1 MKAATSV
8 PQSPRRPAS
17 AGEAAAPT
25 SAASPAASATG
36 PASPNR
42 YLVKSVVHAAAVLA
56 AFRKAGEELG
66 LREVVARSGL
76 SKGICFR
83 ILYTLHECGMLEKL
97 GENQYRLAGRREGDR
112 RKFRVGY
119 ADQDRNS
126 SFSRELFEGLVRA
139 CQQAQVELIT
149 VDNRRDPESAL
160 KSAGR
165 LIHERVDVAIE
176 FQIDERTAPSIA
188 ERFQAANVPLIAIDI
203 PHPGAIYYGVD
214 NYAVG
219 LVGGHCLGNF
229 IKQKWHGIVDE
240 VLLLEISR
248 AGSLVRMRTDGILAG
263 LEESLPAGKRKVER
277 LDGKGE
283 FKTALEQVRRHLRG
297 SAAKR
302 IAVGAAN
309 DPMALAAV
317 RAFQECG
324 RAAHCAVVGQN
335 AEPEVRAE
343 LRQAGTPLVGSVAT
357 FPERYGE
364 AVMKLATELLLGKHI
379 APATF
384 TTHQLI
390 TPQNVDR
397 VYPNDALFPRF
408 AREYN

>member
-1 MKAATSV
+1 MKAAKSV
-8 PQSPRRPAS
+8 PQAPPRPGSAGAADPSIPAGTPTAS
-17 AGEAAAPT
+17 AG
-25 SAASPAASATG
+25 G

-56 AFRKAGEELG
+56 AFRTAGDELG
-66 LREVVARSGL
+66 LREVVARAGL

-97 GENQYRLAGRREGDR
+97 GENQYRLAGRRDGER

-229 IKQKWHGIVDE
+229 IKQKWHGVVDE

-283 FKTALEQVRRHLRG
+283 FKSALEQVRRHLRG